1 MNRPAR
7 WLLAALLAAVMA
19 FLPGLAHAADEIGLS
34 RDGVRWSSSLDD
46 SLFDPSVRWVPGDG
60 RTEVFHVRNQGP
72 SSAWLAVE
80 VHADDP
86 DGLVRQED
94 VVLSARADRGEWMTL
109 EPGAQSSAVA
119 DRGIAPGEQV
129 RIDLRA
135 NFDPE
140 SPNRSQNKE
149 VSLSFR
155 VTLTERIQCAG
166 DECPGA
172 DPAGT
177 LPVTGAVLG
186 HWLLWLVAILIGV
199 GTALVVARRKDRGDP
214 HG

>member
-1 MNRPAR
+1 MSRPAR
-7 WLLAALLAAVMA
+7 FLLVALMAATMA
-19 FLPGLAHAADEIGLS
+19 FLPVLAHAADEIGLS
-34 RDGVRWSSSLDD
+34 RDGVRWSGSLDD
-46 SLFDPSVRWVPGDG
+46 SLFDPDVRWVPGD
-60 RTEVFHVRNQGP
+60 RRSEVFHVRNQGP

-86 DGLVRQED
+86 DGLVRQHD
-94 VVLSARADRGEWMTL
+94 VVLSARADRGDWMTL
-109 EPGAQSSAVA
+109 EPGTQSSALT
-119 DRGIAPGEQV
+119 DRGIGPGEQV

-140 SPNRSQNKE
+140 SPNRSQNKD

-155 VTLTERIQCAG
+155 VTLTERVECSG
-166 DECPGA
+166 GECPGT

-186 HWLLWLVAILIGV
+186 HWLVWLAAILIGA
-199 GTALVVARRKDRGDP
+199 GAALVVARRKDREDP